1 MESIDNHNETLE
13 LKDGGVSEEE
23 GYDFEND

>member
-13 LKDGGVSEEE
+13 LKDGGVSDEE
-23 GYDFEND
+23 GYVFDND

>member
-23 GYDFEND
+23 GYVFEND